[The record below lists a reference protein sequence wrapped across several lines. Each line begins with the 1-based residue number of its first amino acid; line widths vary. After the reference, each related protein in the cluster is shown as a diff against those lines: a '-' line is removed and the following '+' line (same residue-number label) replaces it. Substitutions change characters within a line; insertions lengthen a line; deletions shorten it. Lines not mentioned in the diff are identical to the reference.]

1 MIIGG
6 VVVVVLLAA
15 VGWYVMGSGSPKPEA
30 AATAGNTTNQP
41 SPITSTQKQTGTI
54 ATLLGLGQSLK
65 CDVTITDPK
74 APGTGT
80 IYVSQGK
87 MRGEFNVSS
96 QGKALQAYMIND
108 TQNIYTWT
116 SLMPQGAK
124 MPVSSA
130 TPSKGPSQGYN
141 PQTPVDYSC
150 ASWTEDAAAFTPPS
164 NIQFMQLG
172 ASGMPSAPVKR

>member
-1 MIIGG
+1 MNNKMIIGG
-6 VVVVVLLAA
+6 VVAVVVLGAL
-15 VGWYVMGSGSPKPEA
+15 GWYMMGSGSAKSVIGNNPDKPSQISGA
-30 AATAGNTTNQP
+30 
-41 SPITSTQKQTGTI
+41 QKQTGTI
-54 ATLLGLGQSLK
+54 ATLIALGQSMK

-116 SLMPQGAK
+116 SIMPQGAK
-124 MPVSSA
+124 MPVSTAS
-130 TPSKGPSQGYN
+130 PSKGPSQGYN
-141 PQTPVDYSC
+141 PETPVEYSC
-150 ASWTEDAAAFTPPS
+150 ATWTTDEGIFTPPS

-172 ASGMPSAPVKR
+172 AGGMPNIPTTR